1 MPYAIGTIGR
11 HNISEAD
18 TLGNDPESTTFASVD
33 AARAAIQSLID
44 NGCCD
49 PDVPIT
55 NAAIQDTE
63 TGRIV
68 WRQGEDE

>member
-11 HNISEAD
+11 NNIFESD

-33 AARAAIQSLID
+33 DARAAIQSLID
-44 NGCCD
+44 NGCLD
-49 PDVPIT
+49 PDRPID
-55 NAAIQDTE
+55 NAAIQNTD